1 MIESLVIA
9 LFTAAVVG
17 VMNLIVK
24 AFEVCVNHK
33 YQTKKLK
40 LEKKMSINDSV
51 EKNARL
57 FLVSADK
64 VATAAKEFCE
74 VNKMR
79 LGNAIPENQAH
90 NHAVQAGDNLN
101 EGMEKTFSEITSIK
115 LILPDSN
122 YKDEIIDN
130 LEGVRSICEKIASIT
145 MQVERNKE
153 QLEYIEQK
161 ELEIKKEISILQNYV
176 DKSISRINCYINEDV
191 K

>member
-1 MIESLVIA
+1 METLENIFPKKVVLKRNNKRNIEKLTYSVTEAA
-9 LFTAAVVG
+9 LAITTNPQNVKD
-17 VMNLIVK
+17 LIEMGYIG
-24 AFEVCVNHK
+24 F
-33 YQTKKLK
+33 LK
-40 LEKKMSINDSV
+40 LGEIRIPKTEV
-51 EKNARL
+51 AR
-57 FLVSADK
+57 FL
-64 VATAAKEFCE
+64 
-74 VNKMR
+74 
-79 LGNAIPENQAH
+79 ENH
-90 NHAVQAGDNLN
+90 MNHAVQAGDNLN

-191 K
+191 T